1 MSALGTLIESS
12 KCSILN
18 SGVLKTPRAKDPHV
32 QICVCGGGV
41 KSQGSGKGHPRGVRD
56 QSSGGGREPEPE
68 GKGGVM
74 REGRGG
80 GCPRGVGS
88 LSFRIWEPLKSRGPS
103 HRYCAGEDVAASSP
117 NHPFASGLLWGQ
129 QPPDLGPGATG
140 SADDHGLGVQPA
152 VCRFELAIQR
162 AHLRVQ
168 GAQELN
174 RREVGKCPT
183 DLPAGPQV
191 PAASCFL
198 GPPLEQGT
206 LVFQWL
212 ARRVCGGGG
221 REEEGPVPPR
231 VHGQHVVGRHAKL
244 SGHQHPRC
252 NLGEAA
258 WTGFFLPAVW

>member
-1 MSALGTLIESS
+1 M
-12 KCSILN
+12 
-18 SGVLKTPRAKDPHV
+18 
-32 QICVCGGGV
+32 CVCGGGV

-56 QSSGGGREPEPE
+56 QSSGGGPKPEPE
-68 GKGGVM
+68 GKGGVR

-168 GAQELN
+168 GAQWLN

-183 DLPAGPQV
+183 DLSAGPPSPYGLPLLGAISGLGNPGV
-191 PAASCFL
+191 PVACTPSPWGRRERRGGACPAAC
-198 GPPLEQGT
+198 
-206 LVFQWL
+206 
-212 ARRVCGGGG
+212 ARATCCGKTSKTFGASASS
-221 REEEGPVPPR
+221 V
-231 VHGQHVVGRHAKL
+231 
-244 SGHQHPRC
+244 
-252 NLGEAA
+252 
-258 WTGFFLPAVW
+258 